1 MCFFTVF
8 TFYDPPLA
16 RVCHVLFEVFSFH
29 GHKTIFVGA
38 NNNFERASFQVSLF
52 KTITNVGIKRVI
64 AFQTN
69 NKGEGVLVSTSLAK
83 KDKIPFVFV
92 NKRLKMVCIT
102 YTPFA
107 VHYEKIRNHLR

>member
-1 MCFFTVF
+1 MLLWVCFFTVF

-29 GHKTIFVGA
+29 GHKTIFVSA
-38 NNNFERASFQVSLF
+38 KNNFERASFQVSLF

-69 NKGEGVLVSTSLAK
+69 KGEGVLVSTSLAK
-83 KDKIPFVFV
+83 M
-92 NKRLKMVCIT
+92 R
-102 YTPFA
+102 
-107 VHYEKIRNHLR
+107 

>member
-1 MCFFTVF
+1 MWRDCLPVSASLGVF
-8 TFYDPPLA
+8 LHSIHIYDPPLA

-38 NNNFERASFQVSLF
+38 KNNFERASFQVSLF

-69 NKGEGVLVSTSLAK
+69 KGEGVLVSTSLAK
-83 KDKIPFVFV
+83 M
-92 NKRLKMVCIT
+92 R
-102 YTPFA
+102 
-107 VHYEKIRNHLR
+107 